1 MEFDHNQPIYI
12 QIATRIKEQILTG
25 ALRTG
30 QKLPSVREYAVIF
43 EVSPLTIHRALQY
56 LELEQVI
63 TTKKGIG
70 SFVQEK
76 MLEALTG
83 QLVEGQVRDFVTK
96 MKSYGIREEDA
107 AAMVRDAW
115 RGGKDTE

>member
-1 MEFDHNQPIYI
+1 
-12 QIATRIKEQILTG
+12 
-25 ALRTG
+25 
-30 QKLPSVREYAVIF
+30 
-43 EVSPLTIHRALQY
+43 
-56 LELEQVI
+56 
-63 TTKKGIG
+63 
-70 SFVQEK
+70 